1 MALAQ
6 ALRSM
11 PVGALLVRFPKQ
23 LDATLGK
30 PPRDPV
36 KRPKIFAAT
45 RKKSFDDQLVYTEPN
60 Q

>member
-23 LDATLGK
+23 LDAALGK
-30 PPRDPV
+30 LPRTC
-36 KRPKIFAAT
+36 KEH
-45 RKKSFDDQLVYTEPN
+45 L
-60 Q
+60 